1 MIPFEID
8 EKKIPPMMIS
18 TEFYVRVTVREKGEI
33 TDTCK
38 IEVFGYLKNLGSSV
52 LGK

>member
-1 MIPFEID
+1 MMPFEV
-8 EKKIPPMMIS
+8 EEEKIPSMMIS
-18 TEFYVRVTVREKGEI
+18 TEFYVRLTVREKGEGFE
-33 TDTCK
+33 TCK

>member
-1 MIPFEID
+1 MTGFEID
-8 EKKIPPMMIS
+8 ETKIPSMMIS
-18 TEFYVRVTVREKGEI
+18 TEFYLRLTVREKGELFE
-33 TDTCK
+33 TCK